1 MPGQAGATVTGTQV
15 SVTYKVSG
23 DVSDFDQVAR
33 AGIEDSLKAQFS
45 CYPPECHA
53 SLAVTAASVN
63 LQLNMLSTSADPSA
77 LVATAQAQATQPLD
91 ALSALLGVSVE
102 ESPEVAVTYGAT
114 VFVTIGAPSPPPP
127 SPPPPSPPPSAP
139 PSIPPPSPALP
150 PRSPCSGGEGC
161 LPPRGFVAP
170 VLLGAHF
177 SATNPSKAV
186 ILTFDAPTNEGGALC
201 LGYCPCSRLLDEATV
216 KKLQGD
222 EALEPY
228 CEWLGPDALKADVLS
243 SSTLTKVVDELG
255 IQPQA
260 IHPRLEP

>member
-1 MPGQAGATVTGTQV
+1 M
-15 SVTYKVSG
+15 
-23 DVSDFDQVAR
+23 
-33 AGIEDSLKAQFS
+33 
-45 CYPPECHA
+45 
-53 SLAVTAASVN
+53 
-63 LQLNMLSTSADPSA
+63 
-77 LVATAQAQATQPLD
+77 
-91 ALSALLGVSVE
+91 
-102 ESPEVAVTYGAT
+102 
-114 VFVTIGAPSPPPP
+114 
-127 SPPPPSPPPSAP
+127 
-139 PSIPPPSPALP
+139 
-150 PRSPCSGGEGC
+150 
-161 LPPRGFVAP
+161 
-170 VLLGAHF
+170 LLGAHF
-177 SATNPSKAV
+177 SAKNPSKAV